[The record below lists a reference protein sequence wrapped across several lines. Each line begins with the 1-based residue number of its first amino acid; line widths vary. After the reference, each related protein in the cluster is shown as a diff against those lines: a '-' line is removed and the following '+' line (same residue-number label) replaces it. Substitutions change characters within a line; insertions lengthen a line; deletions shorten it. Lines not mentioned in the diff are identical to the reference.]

1 MKKVLILTLFSF
13 WMTGLFA
20 QTFIT
25 PVEVQVFDIVGKGKS
40 DVTQC
45 SGRIWKYI
53 EESGISFAIQLSDM
67 PDDEDFEYGTS
78 TKEQIDK
85 NTIRYNISEGLNLKQ
100 EDCYIIEQKHSTEKN
115 VYFFEFPPLYPS
127 QGRTMYKTVKKEL
140 F

>member
-13 WMTGLFA
+13 WMTGLLA

-53 EESGISFAIQLSDM
+53 EESGISFVIQLSDM

>member
-1 MKKVLILTLFSF
+1 MKKILILTLFSF

-67 PDDEDFEYGTS
+67 PDDEDFEYLHS
-78 TKEQIDK
+78 YFKKSILHLK
-85 NTIRYNISEGLNLKQ
+85 NL
-100 EDCYIIEQKHSTEKN
+100 
-115 VYFFEFPPLYPS
+115 
-127 QGRTMYKTVKKEL
+127 
-140 F
+140 

>member
-1 MKKVLILTLFSF
+1 MKKILILALFSF
-13 WMTGLFA
+13 WMTGLLV

-67 PDDEDFEYGTS
+67 SDDEDFEYETS
-78 TKEQIDK
+78 TKKQIDK
-85 NTIRYNISEGLNLKQ
+85 NTIRYNISGGLNLKQ

-115 VYFFEFPPLYPS
+115 VYFFEFPPLHPS
-127 QGRTMYKTVKKEL
+127 QGRTKYKTVKKEL

>member
-1 MKKVLILTLFSF
+1 MKKILILTLFSF

>member
-1 MKKVLILTLFSF
+1 MKKILILTLFSF
-13 WMTGLFA
+13 WMTGLLA

-40 DVTQC
+40 NVTQC

-67 PDDEDFEYGTS
+67 PDDENFEYETS
-78 TKEQIDK
+78 TKKQIDK
-85 NTIRYNISEGLNLKQ
+85 NTIRYNISKGLNLKQ

-115 VYFFEFPPLYPS
+115 IYFFEFPPLYSS
-127 QGRTMYKTVKKEL
+127 QGRTIYKTVKKEL

>member
-1 MKKVLILTLFSF
+1 MKKILILTLFSF
-13 WMTGLFA
+13 WMTGLHA
-20 QTFIT
+20 QTFIA
-25 PVEVQVFDIVGKGKS
+25 PVEVQVFDVVGKGKS

-67 PDDEDFEYGTS
+67 SDDEDFEYETS
-78 TKEQIDK
+78 TKKQIDK

-100 EDCYIIEQKHSTEKN
+100 EDCYIIEQKHPTEKN